1 MNFFTALFAILSVAL
16 VATAA
21 PTAVEV
27 RCDARRDNVD
37 HARNAVAGDSRCF

>member
-1 MNFFTALFAILSVAL
+1 MNFFAALFAILTVAV
-16 VATAA
+16 VANAA
-21 PTAVEV
+21 PAAVEV